1 MKNNRSI
8 NKTQDGGLT
17 LTLTLD
23 GGKPRRV
30 VLRPC
35 FPWSYPTGFL
45 TVRDMEGNEL
55 AQINSLDDLDAPSR
69 KAVREALTEAR
80 FSFLITRIEAI
91 EKDFELRLW
100 RVETAQGKRTFQTKL
115 EDWPQTL
122 ADGGVVIRDLAGD
135 LYHVP
140 DPDLLD
146 KHSGQLLWAF
156 RG

>member
-17 LTLTLD
+17 LALD
-23 GGKPRRV
+23 GGNPRRV

-35 FPWSYPTGFL
+35 FPWTHPTEFL
-45 TVRDMEGNEL
+45 TVRDMDGNEL
-55 AQINSLDDLDAPSR
+55 TQINTLDDLDATSR

-122 ADGGVVIRDLAGD
+122 AGGGVVIRDLAGD

-146 KHSGQLLWAF
+146 KRSGRLLWAF